1 MRLFPCRGPLNLGYP
16 WDARCF
22 LIHSCV
28 EAKQGHVR
36 PVKGWLIPFNF
47 LTSTSPPIYAFWSSH
62 SSVVDL
68 EAHPSVLSW
77 NRWLYGIVVYECT
90 SKVVGFLKPSVSP
103 HVNEFINLSKLF
115 LSLFFELMYVFLK
128 KWNFFLK
135 QLTEKKNNRF
145 TKPRR
150 RIVLLQVFWQR
161 AHTLGFLWNWN
172 EDLRYSHE
180 SQFCFEF
187 QCSKVC
193 CSNCY
198 LRFKV
203 QMIILHIR
211 SRSYCLLFFGFVCN
225 TNPFSNYWY
234 KAYFYI
240 ILK

>member
-1 MRLFPCRGPLNLGYP
+1 MFPYTFMRGGQARPCQTRQRLTYPLQFPYVNFSSHLCILVISFKCRWSRSAPVGFELEPLTL
-16 WDARCF
+16 WHRR
-22 LIHSCV
+22 LRMH
-28 EAKQGHVR
+28 KQGRRVPQAVSFASCER
-36 PVKGWLIPFNF
+36 VYQSFKIILI
-47 LTSTSPPIYAFWSSH
+47 
-62 SSVVDL
+62 
-68 EAHPSVLSW
+68 
-77 NRWLYGIVVYECT
+77 IV
-90 SKVVGFLKPSVSP
+90 
-103 HVNEFINLSKLF
+103 
-115 LSLFFELMYVFLK
+115 FELMYVFLK

-161 AHTLGFLWNWN
+161 THTLGFLWNWN

-225 TNPFSNYWY
+225 TNPFSNNWY